1 MFYLYHHN
9 DLGRLAELLGALRL
23 ARPASPLA
31 TDTLLAPNQ
40 GIGRW
45 LAIQLAES
53 EGIAANLDVE
63 LPGGWIWKL
72 LREVEP
78 AAPRGQ
84 HFEADCL
91 PWHLYAALPAMA
103 REIPA
108 VADYL
113 GDPVDEVRRYQLAR
127 QLADVFDKYLVYRA
141 DMLARWE
148 AGDTPATN
156 PGRWQAQVWR
166 WLTQPQRLGRTHRAR
181 VLTDF
186 IQRLSYDTALQ
197 ARVTAWCPAQLY
209 CFGLV
214 ALAPDHLRLLYAL
227 AEHIDVHFLLPNPS
241 EAYWG
246 DITAGRLSLEL
257 PASEGADTNALLPG
271 EAAVEAGHP
280 LLGALGRM
288 ARDTLRVLYSDEF
301 AGMIEPELGALMA
314 YDIPARDTL
323 LHRIQADIVE
333 LDCSDPPQGMADD
346 DTSLEVHACH
356 SPLREIQ
363 VLQDQLLDRL
373 TADDRRVA
381 AGEIAADERLAPR
394 DIIVMLPD
402 VAAYAPAIEAV
413 FGGAPADRYLPFGLA
428 DRARSA
434 AHPIVTCVAA
444 LLDLPLWRWEASA
457 LLDLLAVPAVM
468 RRFGLSAGE
477 LDAITDWVG
486 AAGIRWGRNASHRA
500 ELGAGAFEQNSWRF
514 GLDRLLLGVA
524 QADDETL
531 VDGVA
536 PWSDLEGGITAAL
549 GKLWRFEQTLA
560 ETADTLAQ
568 AAEPGVWQTRL
579 NQLVDRLV
587 APAPDAP
594 DEQRAVDG
602 LRKLFAQFEAA
613 ESCTSEIPLSPARD
627 TDPTR
632 PDRTISWAAV
642 RDMLR
647 ASLETASERQPF
659 LAGGITFCGM
669 VPLRAVPF
677 RMVCVLGMNDDAFP
691 RQDHG
696 RAFNV
701 MFQNP
706 RLGDRNIRDDDRLLF
721 LQALT
726 AARDVFYISHIGQ
739 DVHTGEALPP
749 SPIVGET
756 LEFIHRH
763 YFRDWDSK
771 TFRRRLIHEQPMQPF
786 SVRYFSPVEPDPR
799 VFTFAG
805 DWRDATRA
813 AVGARALRAPLL
825 DDSRAPQPETIE
837 AIDLD
842 GLKRFFDHPARA
854 FFRERV
860 KLDLEIED
868 RRVDDAEPIA
878 LDPLAASA
886 LRQRLFDSARAAE
899 HAEIDPAPSDLERAR
914 GTLPPAPLAAPN
926 YAVEAEAVNALLPI
940 AQAWQ
945 AEGTPETVD
954 IQLDDIAG
962 VRVTGRVGQL
972 WPGALRRLR
981 TGKLKARF
989 RLRYWIDYLAVV
1001 AAGHDVALELAGFS
1015 PKPKDMSLARYV
1027 AAVDAATARAE
1038 LAELVR
1044 LYIAGQEQPLAYHPD
1059 LDDAYD
1065 PEQNKAFDN
1074 VSFRFKPGAHVP
1086 HHLTRDPYFAL
1097 LLGDADA
1104 PLGDNETDSPFIQ
1117 AIEAVSGPMNAHLC
1131 PPPDDPAAATG

>member
-9 DLGRLAELLGALRL
+9 DLARLAELFGALRQS
-23 ARPASPLA
+23 ATNAQPISPLA
-31 TDTLLAPNQ
+31 IDTVLAPNR

-53 EGIAANLDVE
+53 EGIAANLE
-63 LPGGWIWKL
+63 IALPGGWIWDM
-72 LREVEP
+72 LRAVSDD
-78 AAPRGQ
+78 ALTGK

-91 PWHLYAALPAMA
+91 PWHLYAALPGMA
-103 REIPA
+103 AEIPS

-113 GDPVDEVRRYQLAR
+113 GDPVDEVRRYQLAA

-148 AGDTPATN
+148 RGETPADN
-156 PGRWQAQVWR
+156 PGRWQAAVWR
-166 WLTQPQRLGRTHRAR
+166 WLTDANRLGRTHRAR

-186 IQRLSYDTALQ
+186 VVRLRDDKALQ
-197 ARVTAWCPAQLY
+197 QRVIAYCPDQLY

-241 EAYWG
+241 AEYWG
-246 DITAGRLSLEL
+246 DVTTGRLALDL
-257 PASEGADTNALLPG
+257 PAAQDNAALLPG
-271 EAAVEAGHP
+271 EDTVESGHP

-288 ARDTLRVLYSDEF
+288 ARDMLRVLYSDEF
-301 AGMIEPELGALMA
+301 AGMIEPELGELMA
-314 YDIPARDTL
+314 YDVPADDSL
-323 LHRIQADIVE
+323 LHRIQADIVR
-333 LDCSDPPQGMADD
+333 LDCSRSAQGMAND
-346 DTSLEVHACH
+346 DTSFEVHACH

-373 TADDRRVA
+373 AADDKRVA
-381 AGEIAADERLAPR
+381 AGEIDGKDRLAPR

-402 VAAYAPAIEAV
+402 VATYAPAIQAV

-434 AHPIVTCVAA
+434 AHPITTCVSA

-500 ELGAGAFEQNSWRF
+500 ELGAGRFEQNSWRF

-524 QADDETL
+524 QSDDETL
-531 VDGVA
+531 TDGVA

-549 GKLWRFEQTLA
+549 GKLWRFENTLSA
-560 ETADTLAQ
+560 LADALV
-568 AAEPGVWQTRL
+568 EPATPGEWQTRL
-579 NQLVDRLV
+579 NRLVDELV
-587 APAPDAP
+587 APAPDAR

-602 LRKLFAQFEAA
+602 LRVVFAHFEAA
-613 ESCTSEIPLSPARD
+613 ETCTREKPLAN
-627 TDPTR
+627 
-632 PDRTISWAAV
+632 DRSISWPAV

-647 ASLETASERQPF
+647 TSLDSASERQPF

-677 RMVCVLGMNDDAFP
+677 RVVCVLGMNDDAFP

-701 MFQNP
+701 MFNQP
-706 RLGDRNIRDDDRLLF
+706 RLGDRNTRDDDRLLF

-726 AARDVFYISHIGQ
+726 AARDAFYISHVGQ
-739 DVHTGEALPP
+739 DARTGEDLPP

-763 YFRDWDSK
+763 YFHDASATD
-771 TFRRRLIHEQPMQPF
+771 FRQRLVHKQPMQPF
-786 SVRYFSPVEPDPR
+786 SLRYFSPDEPDHR
-799 VFTFAG
+799 IFTFAG
-805 DWRDATRA
+805 DWRDATQA
-813 AVGARALRAPLL
+813 AVGARAVRAPLL
-825 DDSRAPQPETIE
+825 DDSAAPPPEAIE

-842 GLKRFFDHPARA
+842 GLKRFFDHPPRA

-860 KLDLEIED
+860 KLNLDID
-868 RRVDDAEPIA
+868 DHRVDDVEPIV
-878 LDPLAASA
+878 LDPLGSAA
-886 LRQRLFDSARAAE
+886 LRQRLFDSADAAGRADV
-899 HAEIDPAPSDLERAR
+899 DPAPSALERAR
-914 GTLPPAPLAAPN
+914 GTLPPPPLADPN
-926 YAVEAEAVNALLPI
+926 YVVEAEAVNKLLPVW
-940 AQAWQ
+940 QAWK
-945 AEGTPETVD
+945 ADGTPESVD

-962 VRVTGRVGQL
+962 VRVTGRVAQL
-972 WPGALRRLR
+972 WSGALRRLR
-981 TGKLKARF
+981 AGKLKTRF

-1001 AAGHDVALELAGFS
+1001 AAGHEVALEMAGFS
-1015 PKPKDMSLARYV
+1015 AKPKDMALAQYDGSIDR
-1027 AAVDAATARAE
+1027 DTARAE
-1038 LAELVR
+1038 LAHLVA
-1044 LYIAGQEQPLAYHPD
+1044 LYIDGQRQPLAYHPD
-1059 LDDAYD
+1059 LDDSYN

-1074 VSFRFKPGAHVP
+1074 LSFRFEPDAWYP
-1086 HHLTRDPYFAL
+1086 HHLVRDPYFTM
-1097 LLGDADA
+1097 LLGDAAA
-1104 PLGDNETDSPFIQ
+1104 PLGADEDNSPFID
-1117 AIEAVSGPMNAHLC
+1117 AIDKVSGPMNSAIRLAE
-1131 PPPDDPAAATG
+1131 PTAEEPE

>member
-9 DLGRLAELLGALRL
+9 DLGRLAELFGALRL
-23 ARPASPLA
+23 QRPASPLA
-31 TDTLLAPNQ
+31 MDTLLAPSP

-53 EGIAANLDVE
+53 EGIAANLDIK
-63 LPGGWIWKL
+63 LPGGWIWEL

-78 AAPRGQ
+78 SAPRGQ

-103 REIPA
+103 GEIA
-108 VADYL
+108 VVADYL
-113 GDPVDEVRRYQLAR
+113 GNPVDEVRRYQLAR

-148 AGDTPATN
+148 DGETPSDN

-166 WLTQPQRLGRTHRAR
+166 WLTQADRLGRTHRAR

-186 IQRLSYDTALQ
+186 TRHLATETRLQ
-197 ARVTAWCPAQLY
+197 ERVKAYCPAQLY

-246 DITAGRLSLEL
+246 DITAGRLALDW
-257 PASEGADTNALLPG
+257 PATGDADALLPG

-301 AGMIEPELGALMA
+301 VGMIEPELGELMA
-314 YDIPARDTL
+314 YDSPAPDTL
-323 LHRIQADIVE
+323 LHRIQADIVM
-333 LDCSDPPQGMADD
+333 LDCSNPAQGMADD

-356 SPLREIQ
+356 SALREIQ

-373 TADDRRVA
+373 AADDKRVA
-381 AGEIAADERLAPR
+381 AGEIETKDRLAPR

-402 VAAYAPAIEAV
+402 VATYAPAIEAV

-434 AHPIVTCVAA
+434 AHPIVTCVSA

-486 AAGIRWGRNASHRA
+486 EAGIRWGRNANHRA
-500 ELGAGAFEQNSWRF
+500 QLGAGAFEQNSWRF

-524 QADDETL
+524 QSDDQNLTA
-531 VDGVA
+531 GVA
-536 PWSDLEGGITAAL
+536 PWSDLEGGMTAAL

-560 ETADTLAQ
+560 QAADTLIE
-568 AAEPGVWQTRL
+568 AATPGEWQTRL
-579 NQLVDRLV
+579 NALVDQLI
-587 APAPDAP
+587 APATDTP

-602 LRKLFAQFEAA
+602 LRKVFAQFEEA
-613 ESCTSEIPLSPARD
+613 EKCTTAQPLGS
-627 TDPTR
+627 
-632 PDRTISWAAV
+632 DRTISWPAV

-647 ASLETASERQPF
+647 ASLESASERQPF

-691 RQDHG
+691 RQDNG

-706 RLGDRNIRDDDRLLF
+706 RLGDRNTRDDDRLLF

-726 AARDVFYISHIGQ
+726 AARDAIYISHIGQ

-756 LEFIHRH
+756 LEFIHR
-763 YFRDWDSK
+763 YYLRDWEPK
-771 TFRRRLIHEQPMQPF
+771 AFRRRLVHDQPMQPF
-786 SVRYFSPVEPDPR
+786 SIRYFSPTEADPR

-813 AVGARALRAPLL
+813 SVNARELRAPML
-825 DDSRAPQPETIE
+825 DGSIAAKAEPIE

-842 GLKRFFDHPARA
+842 SLKRFFDHPAKA

-860 KLDLEIED
+860 KLNLDIED
-868 RRVDDAEPIA
+868 HQVDDAEPIT
-878 LDPLAASA
+878 LGPLAAA
-886 LRQRLFDSARAAE
+886 GLRQRLFDSADAADS
-899 HAEIDPAPSDLERAR
+899 AEVGLAPTPLERAR
-914 GTLPPAPLAAPN
+914 GTLPPPPLADPN
-926 YAVEAEAVNALLPI
+926 YASEAEAVNALLPVW
-940 AQAWQ
+940 QAWK
-945 AEGTPETVD
+945 ATGAPDSVD
-954 IQLDDIAG
+954 IQLDLPIDDGSTDNGAH

-981 TGKLKARF
+981 SGKLKARF
-989 RLRYWIDYLAVV
+989 RMRYWIDYLAVV
-1001 AAGHDVALELAGFS
+1001 ATGHDATLEMAGFS
-1015 PKPKDMSLARYV
+1015 PKPKDMSLAQY
-1027 AAVDAATARAE
+1027 AGTLDPATAQAE
-1038 LAELVR
+1038 LANLLR
-1044 LYIAGQEQPLAYHPD
+1044 LYIAGQQAPLAYHPD
-1059 LDDAYD
+1059 LDDSYD
-1065 PEQNKAFDN
+1065 PEQPKGFDN

-1097 LLGDADA
+1097 LLGDDEA
-1104 PLGDNETDSPFIQ
+1104 PLGPSEDDSPFIQ
-1117 AIEAVSGPMNAHLC
+1117 AIDAVSGPMNRVIRYVA
-1131 PPPDDPAAATG
+1131 DTTEASA

>member
-9 DLGRLAELLGALRL
+9 DLGRLAELFGALRL
-23 ARPASPLA
+23 QRPASPLA
-31 TDTLLAPNQ
+31 MDTLLAPNQ

-53 EGIAANLDVE
+53 EGIAANLDIK
-63 LPGGWIWKL
+63 LPGGWIWEL
-72 LREVEP
+72 LREIEP

-91 PWHLYAALPAMA
+91 PWHIYAALPAMA
-103 REIPA
+103 HEISA
-108 VADYL
+108 VSDYL
-113 GDPVDEVRRYQLAR
+113 GDSVDEVRRYQLAR

-148 AGDTPATN
+148 NGETPAEN

-166 WLTQPQRLGRTHRAR
+166 WLIHADRLGRSHRAR

-186 IQRLSYDTALQ
+186 ITRLSKDTKLQ
-197 ARVTAWCPAQLY
+197 RRVKNYCPETLY

-246 DITAGRLSLEL
+246 DVTAGRLALDL
-257 PASEGADTNALLPG
+257 PAPDDTDTLLPG

-301 AGMIEPELGALMA
+301 VGMIEPELGQLMD
-314 YDIPARDTL
+314 YDHPAGDSL
-323 LHRIQADIVE
+323 LHRIQADIVA
-333 LDCSDPPQGMADD
+333 LDCSDSAQGMSPE

-356 SPLREIQ
+356 SALREIQ

-373 TADDRRVA
+373 AADDKRDA
-381 AGEIAADERLAPR
+381 AGEIETKDRLAPR

-434 AHPIVTCVAA
+434 AHPIVTCVSA

-468 RRFGLSAGE
+468 RRFGVSAGE
-477 LDAITDWVG
+477 LDAIIDWVG
-486 AAGIRWGRNASHRA
+486 AAGIRWGRDKDHRA
-500 ELGAGAFEQNSWRF
+500 QLAAGAFEQNSWRF

-524 QADDETL
+524 QSDDETL
-531 VDGVA
+531 TAGVA

-560 ETADTLAQ
+560 ETAQTLTEATT
-568 AAEPGVWQTRL
+568 PGAWQTRL
-579 NQLVDRLV
+579 NALVDALIE
-587 APAPDAP
+587 PASDAP
-594 DEQRAVDG
+594 DEQRAVDS
-602 LRKLFAQFEAA
+602 LRKVFAQFEAA
-613 ESCTSEIPLSPARD
+613 ETCTRDIPLDA
-627 TDPTR
+627 
-632 PDRTISWAAV
+632 DRAISWTAV

-647 ASLETASERQPF
+647 ASLDAASERQPF

-691 RQDHG
+691 RQDNG

-701 MFQNP
+701 MFNQP
-706 RLGDRNIRDDDRLLF
+706 RLGDRNTRDDDRLLF

-726 AARDVFYISHIGQ
+726 AARDAFYISHVGQ

-756 LEFIHRH
+756 LEFVHRY
-763 YFRDWDSK
+763 YFRDWSAKD
-771 TFRRRLIHEQPMQPF
+771 FRRRLIHEQPMQPF
-786 SVRYFSPVEPDPR
+786 SLRYFAPDEPDPR

-813 AVGARALRAPLL
+813 AIGARELRAPLL
-825 DDSRAPQPETIE
+825 DDSVAPVTEAVTAVDLET
-837 AIDLD
+837 
-842 GLKRFFDHPARA
+842 LKRFFDHPPRA

-860 KLDLEIED
+860 KLNLEVED
-868 RRVDDAEPIA
+868 HRVDDDEPIA
-878 LDPLAASA
+878 LNPLAAA
-886 LRQRLFDSARAAE
+886 GLRQRLFDSADTAGL
-899 HAEIDPAPSDLERAR
+899 DVVDLAPSALERAR
-914 GTLPPAPLAAPN
+914 GTLPPPPLADPN
-926 YAVEAEAVNALLPI
+926 YAVEAEAVNELLPI
-940 AQAWQ
+940 WRAWQ
-945 AEGTPETVD
+945 ADDATPETVD
-954 IQLDDIAG
+954 IDLTLAG

-972 WPGALRRLR
+972 WPNGALRRMR

-1001 AAGHDVALELAGFS
+1001 AAGHAARLEIAGFS
-1015 PKPKDMSLARYV
+1015 PKPKVIELAEY
-1027 AAVDAATARAE
+1027 AGTLDAERARAE
-1038 LAELVR
+1038 LTALVA
-1044 LYIAGQEQPLAYHPD
+1044 LYIDGQEQPLAYHPD
-1059 LDDAYD
+1059 LDDSYD
-1065 PEQNKAFDN
+1065 PDQNRAFEN
-1074 VSFRFKPGAHVP
+1074 VAFRFKPGAHVP

-1097 LLGDADA
+1097 LLGDDDA
-1104 PLGDNETDSPFIQ
+1104 PLGASEEDSPFIQ
-1117 AIEAVSGPMNAHLC
+1117 AIDAVTGSMNATIRFVA
-1131 PPPDDPAAATG
+1131 DTTGAPA

>member
-9 DLGRLAELLGALRL
+9 DLARLAELFGALRQPSPE
-23 ARPASPLA
+23 RPVSPLA
-31 TDTLLAPNQ
+31 VDTVLAPNP

-45 LAIQLAES
+45 LSIQLAES
-53 EGIAANLDVE
+53 EGIAANLDIV
-63 LPGGWIWKL
+63 LPGGWIWNL
-72 LREVEP
+72 LRTVRDAEVP
-78 AAPRGQ
+78 TGK

-103 REIPA
+103 TEIPA

-127 QLADVFDKYLVYRA
+127 QLADVFDKYLIYRA

-148 AGDTPATN
+148 DGETPADN

-166 WLTQPQRLGRTHRAR
+166 WLTHESRLGRRHRAR

-186 IQRLSYDTALQ
+186 ITRLRDDKALQ
-197 ARVTAWCPAQLY
+197 QRVVACCPEKLY

-246 DITAGRLSLEL
+246 DVTTGRLALDL
-257 PASEGADTNALLPG
+257 PTTEDGGTLLPG

-301 AGMIEPELGALMA
+301 AGMIEPELGELMA
-314 YDIPARDTL
+314 YDIPGNDSL
-323 LHRIQADIVE
+323 LHRIQTDIVQ
-333 LDCSDPPQGMADD
+333 LDCSDPIQGMADN

-373 TADDRRVA
+373 AADDKRVA
-381 AGEIAADERLAPR
+381 AGEINNKDRLAPR

-434 AHPIVTCVAA
+434 AHPIVTCVSA

-477 LDAITDWVG
+477 LDAITDWIDQ
-486 AAGIRWGRNASHRA
+486 AGIRWGRDKTHRA
-500 ELGAGAFEQNSWRF
+500 QLGAGAFEQNSWRF

-524 QADDETL
+524 QSDEETL
-531 VDGVA
+531 TDGVA
-536 PWSDLEGGITAAL
+536 PWADLEGGITAAL
-549 GKLWRFEQTLA
+549 GKLWRFENTLSKIADALA
-560 ETADTLAQ
+560 E
-568 AAEPGVWQTRL
+568 AATPGDWQIRL
-579 NQLVDRLV
+579 NRMVDLLIT
-587 APAPDAP
+587 PAMDAP

-602 LRKLFAQFEAA
+602 LRSVFAQFEAA
-613 ESCTSEIPLSPARD
+613 ETCTSEAPLAE
-627 TDPTR
+627 
-632 PDRTISWAAV
+632 DRRISWPAV

-647 ASLETASERQPF
+647 SALDSASERQPF

-691 RQDHG
+691 RQDTG

-701 MFQNP
+701 MFNRP
-706 RLGDRNIRDDDRLLF
+706 RLGDRNTRDDDRLLF

-726 AARDVFYISHIGQ
+726 AARDTFYISHVGQ

-763 YFRDWDSK
+763 YFRDWSGK
-771 TFRRRLIHEQPMQPF
+771 EFRRRLIHEQPMQPF
-786 SVRYFSPVEPDPR
+786 SVRYFAPDEPDRR

-805 DWRDATRA
+805 DWRDATKA
-813 AVGARALRAPLL
+813 AVSAREVRAPML
-825 DDSRAPQPETIE
+825 DNSVAPATEAIE

-842 GLKRFFDHPARA
+842 SLKRFFDHPPRA

-860 KLDLEIED
+860 KLNLDIED
-868 RRVDDAEPIA
+868 HQVDDNEPIA
-878 LDPLAASA
+878 LNPLGSA
-886 LRQRLFDSARAAE
+886 GLRQRLFETADAAGDD
-899 HAEIDPAPSDLERAR
+899 EIELAPSALERAR
-914 GTLPPAPLAAPN
+914 GTLPPPPLADPN
-926 YAVEAEAVNALLPI
+926 YAAEAEAVNELLPI
-940 AQAWQ
+940 WQ
-945 AEGTPETVD
+945 SWKKDGAPESVD
-954 IQLDDIAG
+954 IHLDDIAG
-962 VRVTGRVGQL
+962 VRVTGRVAQL

-981 TGKLKARF
+981 TGKLKTRF

-1001 AAGHDVALELAGFS
+1001 ATGHDVALEIAGFS
-1015 PKPKDMSLARYV
+1015 AKPKDMSLAQYTGRI
-1027 AAVDAATARAE
+1027 DRETARAE
-1038 LAELVR
+1038 LANLVT
-1044 LYIAGQEQPLAYHPD
+1044 LYIDGQRQPLAYHPD
-1059 LDDAYD
+1059 LDDGYE

-1074 VSFRFKPGAHVP
+1074 LSFRFKPEAYQP
-1086 HHLTRDPYFAL
+1086 HHLMRDPYLVML
-1097 LLGDADA
+1097 LDDAQA
-1104 PLGDNETDSPFIQ
+1104 PLGEDAPNSPFIA
-1117 AIEAVSGPMNAHLC
+1117 AIDAVSGPMNRAIQPSDN
-1131 PPPDDPAAATG
+1131 PPETNTSESA